1 MLPTLSWAWLRCGS
15 CHRKEACVLLPMIQ
29 GKTLYLGSSYLL
41 HLQVT
46 DVNLTPY
53 LALRRH

>member
-1 MLPTLSWAWLRCGS
+1 M
-15 CHRKEACVLLPMIQ
+15 LLPMIQ

-41 HLQVT
+41 HLPVT

>member
-1 MLPTLSWAWLRCGS
+1 M
-15 CHRKEACVLLPMIQ
+15 LLPMSQ

-41 HLQVT
+41 HWQVT